1 MDSSV
6 VLPRIYGSSVGGI
19 CRRQRTLL
27 AGNACELIL
36 IPNGNRC
43 NAQWIITLTKDRL
56 LSISA
61 QATRKENSPDRGISS
76 LSLTNTVSLVRRTS
90 TSWLRSH

>member
-6 VLPRIYGSSVGGI
+6 VVPRTYGSSVGGI
-19 CRRQRTLL
+19 CRRQKTLL

-43 NAQWIITLTKDRL
+43 NAQWIITLTKDSCLAYPLKPQGKKIL
-56 LSISA
+56 LTEVSA
-61 QATRKENSPDRGISS
+61 ACR
-76 LSLTNTVSLVRRTS
+76 
-90 TSWLRSH
+90 